1 MTISDEHT
9 SYYQLFLCGL
19 ALPFYHRLLIGNP
32 IMIDKTSF
40 ESLKISGFK
49 SLKDIDLSLGK
60 SNLLIGSNGSG
71 KSNILRFFEML
82 NYIISGNLRDFVEQ
96 QGGADDLLF
105 GGIHTTDE
113 IKASISIRT
122 NSGPFEYEFKLKFA
136 QPNSLYTEKE
146 FITLDGIT
154 YNVVFFQNNVGK
166 LTRKTVRTEKGIGIS
181 PSNTKIVDS
190 IFKSLGNRSAYQFHD
205 TSNTSGFKVHCDFQ
219 DNNFLHSNGSNL
231 AAILY
236 WLEKEECQRYELIC
250 QQIARVLPVFDRFT
264 IEERYG
270 KVLLRWKA
278 KGMDKTFGP
287 HLTSDG
293 SLRFFALVTLL
304 NLPNEMLP
312 NVLLLDEPE
321 LGLHPKAVILIGSMI
336 HSISNHVQTIVAT
349 QSPLLVDQFEVDK
362 ITVLDLE
369 NGYTKCSKLK
379 FEDYEDWL
387 NDDFSPGELWLKNL
401 FGGRP

>member
-1 MTISDEHT
+1 
-9 SYYQLFLCGL
+9 
-19 ALPFYHRLLIGNP
+19 
-32 IMIDKTSF
+32 MIDKTSF

-49 SLKDIDLSLGK
+49 SLKDIDLSLGN

-113 IKASISIRT
+113 IKVRINIKT
-122 NSGPFEYEFKLKFA
+122 KSGPFEYEFKLKFA

-146 FITLDGIT
+146 YFILDGKT
-154 YNVVFFQNNVGK
+154 YNVEFFHNNVEK
-166 LTRKTVRTEKGIGIS
+166 LRRKTARSEKGIGIS
-181 PSNTKIVDS
+181 SSNKKIVNS
-190 IFKSLGNRSAYQFHD
+190 IFEFLSNSSAYQFHD

-219 DNNFLHSNGSNL
+219 DNNFLHSNGGNL

-236 WLEKEECQRYELIC
+236 RLEKEDRRRYELIC

-264 IEERYG
+264 IEESYG

-278 KGMDKTFGP
+278 KGMGKTFGP

-304 NLPNEMLP
+304 NLPKEMLP

-321 LGLHPKAVILIGSMI
+321 LGLHPKAVILIGNMI
-336 HSISNHVQTIVAT
+336 NSIPYHVQTIVAT

-369 NGYTKCSKLK
+369 NGCTKCRKLK